1 MKIFRLLQKLIDKK
15 DKIFIAG
22 HNGMVGSSV
31 VKLLKEKKYKNLIT
45 RSREELNLIEK
56 QEVDKFF
63 KSEKPEIVII
73 AAAKVGG
80 IYANKTYPLDFL
92 QENLYIILNIIS
104 AAYKNDVKRLC
115 FLGSSCIYPKF
126 AKQPISEDEL
136 LSSKL
141 EKSNEF
147 YAIAKIS
154 GLKMCEAYSKQYGFD
169 CFSIMPCNL
178 YGPKDNYH
186 PLNSHVIPALIR
198 KTIIAK
204 EKSSDFIECWGS
216 GCPKREFMHVNDL
229 AKAILF
235 LLENWKPLKKESNY
249 INVGSSKEISIKEL
263 ANIIVKEVGFK
274 GDISWKRSKP
284 DGTPL
289 KLLDN
294 SRINKLGWESKINLK
309 DGIKK
314 TIEQIY
320 KDNLYKDWL

>member
-1 MKIFRLLQKLIDKK
+1 MQKLIDKK

-31 VKLLKEKKYKNLIT
+31 VKLLKEKQYKNLIT
-45 RSREELNLIEK
+45 RSREELDLFEK

-63 KSEKPEIVII
+63 KYEKPEIVII

-80 IYANKTYPLDFL
+80 IYANKNYPLDFL
-92 QENLYIILNIIS
+92 QENLYILLNIIN
-104 AAYKNDVKRLC
+104 AAFKNDVKRLC

-126 AKQPISEDEL
+126 ARQPITEDEL

-147 YAIAKIS
+147 YAIAKIA

-186 PLNSHVIPALIR
+186 PLNSHVIPALLR

-204 EKSSDFIECWGS
+204 EKFLDSIECWGS
-216 GCPKREFMHVNDL
+216 GSPKREFMHVNDL
-229 AKAILF
+229 ARAILF
-235 LLENWKPLKKESNY
+235 LLENWKPTKKEPNY
-249 INVGSSKEISIKEL
+249 INVGSSKEISIKDL
-263 ANIIVKEVGFK
+263 ANMIVKQVGFP
-274 GDISWKRSKP
+274 GYISWERSKP

-289 KLLDN
+289 KLLNN
-294 SRINKLGWESKINLK
+294 SRINKLGWESRINLEE
-309 DGIKK
+309 GIKN
-314 TIEQIY
+314 TIEDIY
-320 KDNLYKDWL
+320 ENNLYKDWC

>member
-1 MKIFRLLQKLIDKK
+1 MTKLIDKK

-31 VKLLKEKKYKNLIT
+31 YRLLKQKNYSNIIT
-45 RSREELNLIEK
+45 RGRNELDLCDKNA
-56 QEVDKFF
+56 VDKFF
-63 KSEKPEIVII
+63 KDEKPEVVIL

-80 IYANKTYPLDFL
+80 IYANQNFPLEFL
-92 QENLYIILNIIS
+92 QDNLYIQLNTIK
-104 AAYKNDVKRLC
+104 AAFNNDIKRLC

-126 AKQPISEDEL
+126 AKQPISEEQL

-141 EKSNEF
+141 EESNEF

-169 CFSIMPCNL
+169 CFSVMPCNL

-186 PLNSHVIPALIR
+186 SLNSHVIPSLIR

-204 EKSSDFIECWGS
+204 KKLLNSIKCWGT
-216 GCPKREFMHVNDL
+216 GLPKREFMHVDDL
-229 AKAILF
+229 SRAIIF
-235 LLENWKPLKKESNY
+235 LLENWRPLNNDLNH
-249 INVGSSKEISIKEL
+249 INVGSGNEISIKEL
-263 ANIIVKEVGFK
+263 IKIIIKEVNFEGEIFW
-274 GDISWKRSKP
+274 DKRKP

-294 SRINKLGWESKINLK
+294 SKINNLGWEAKISLNE
-309 DGIKK
+309 GIKK
-314 TIEQIY
+314 TISEIL
-320 KDNLYKDWL
+320 KDNLYAEWL